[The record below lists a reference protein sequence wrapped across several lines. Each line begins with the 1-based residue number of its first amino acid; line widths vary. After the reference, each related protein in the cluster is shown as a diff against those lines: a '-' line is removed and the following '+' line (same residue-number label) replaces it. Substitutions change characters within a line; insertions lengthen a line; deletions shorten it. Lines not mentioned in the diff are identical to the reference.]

1 VIELNSGLGIGAMTS
16 AVLSTILRPTLAQ
29 QVAEKIVEAVADG
42 AIRPGERITDSD
54 IAQRLGVSRNPVREA
69 MKMLEAQGIIISSPH
84 RSTHVVAFD
93 RAKVEE
99 IARVRV
105 AIEKIAFGEAA
116 AVYSGNPGL
125 LAELDRI
132 IETME
137 QCARWKDANGV
148 TKADLAFH
156 RAVCVASKNKIVL
169 TLWETIARH
178 MRISF
183 KLEIQEDTAPLD
195 QIPEHHRA
203 LRNALARGD
212 RDEVEHEIEQH
223 IMRLLRSQT
232 RGKPKDSVLVTSH

>member
-1 VIELNSGLGIGAMTS
+1 MT
-16 AVLSTILRPTLAQ
+16 AALSTILRPTLAQ
-29 QVAEKIVEAVADG
+29 QVADKIVEAVADG

-93 RAKVEE
+93 QAKVEE
-99 IARVRV
+99 IARARV

-116 AVYSGNPGL
+116 AAYANDPGL

-137 QCARWKDANGV
+137 QCARWKDTNGV

-156 RAVCVASKNKIVL
+156 RAVCLASKNKIIL

-183 KLEIQEDTAPLD
+183 KLEIQEDPEPLD
-195 QIPEHHRA
+195 QIPKHHRA
-203 LRNALARGD
+203 LRNALAEGHRE
-212 RDEVEHEIEQH
+212 RVEHEVEQH
-223 IMRLLRSQT
+223 IMRLQQSRV
-232 RGKPKDSVLVTSH
+232 RRKPRESVLIGDSGG

>member
-1 VIELNSGLGIGAMTS
+1 MDPRRSKQSWKVTS
-16 AVLSTILRPTLAQ
+16 PVLSIILRPTLAQ
-29 QVAEKIVEAVADG
+29 QVADKIVEAVADG
-42 AIRPGERITDSD
+42 AIRPGERITDSA

-93 RAKVEE
+93 RAKVGE
-99 IARVRV
+99 IARARV
-105 AIEKIAFGEAA
+105 AIEKIAFAEAA
-116 AVYSGNPGL
+116 LAYARDPRL

-137 QCARWKDANGV
+137 QCARWDDANGV

-156 RAVCVASKNKIVL
+156 RAVCVASGNKIAL

-183 KLEIQEDTAPLD
+183 KLELQEDTAPLN
-195 QIPEHHRA
+195 QIPEHHRR
-203 LRNALARGD
+203 LRNALAQGD
-212 RDEVEHEIEQH
+212 RENVEHEIEQH
-223 IMRLLRSQT
+223 IMRLQRSRLR
-232 RGKPKDSVLVTSH
+232 RKDRESALTEDTV